1 VRPFLIMITISISI
15 LQTALTFLGIIL
27 PKKPITQL
35 YQNDGR
41 GNFTDVTLQARV
53 GDLGYG
59 VGCCVGDYNN
69 DDYLDLY
76 VTNYRNNVLYK
87 SKGNGTFVD
96 VTDQANVG
104 DSRWGSSCAFADY
117 DNDGDLDLYV
127 TNYVQFDF
135 EKHKTCRF
143 NDVETYWQPQDFQG
157 ESDLLYQNNG
167 NGTFTNVTREA
178 GVYNSRGRGLG
189 VVWGDLTTTKT
200 PISISRMTPTTT
212 ISIKIMVTENL
223 QMLLSTRGAHWVK
236 TEKWGVKWALILVTS
251 TMTVFWI

>member
-1 VRPFLIMITISISI
+1 MITISISI

-41 GNFTDVTLQARV
+41 GNFTDVTLQAKV

-59 VGCCVGDYNN
+59 IGCCVGDYNN

-76 VTNYRNNVLYK
+76 VTNYGNNVLYK
-87 SKGNGTFVD
+87 NKGNGAFVD
-96 VTDQANVG
+96 VTDQANIG
-104 DSRWGSSCAFADY
+104 DSLWGSSCAFADY

-178 GVYNSRGRGLG
+178 GVYNSRGRGLR
-189 VVWGDLTTTKT
+189 VVWGDYDNDKDPDLYIANDTNNNYLYQNNGHGKFTNVAFCAGGRT
-200 PISISRMTPTTT
+200 
-212 ISIKIMVTENL
+212 
-223 QMLLSTRGAHWVK
+223 G
-236 TEKWGVKWALILVTS
+236 
-251 TMTVFWI
+251 